1 MSLGPEG
8 MLPRGR
14 SAGGL
19 LFWAFQAASGSA
31 SVGGAVH
38 CEALRLARC
47 RWMATPHLPIRAA
60 AAGGGARPQQPA
72 TGTAPVRAGSTGRTR
87 HASGRG
93 DVPVL
98 GSAARRRRQGR
109 LGGTGRLAR
118 APTEGAEPRR
128 HSSRPVPYAAPAPTP
143 GGTSWPPGSTPRP
156 QLVLPRPWQPKTSPP
171 SKTVTVTVTVTGH
184 QSPSPA
190 PRSRGHRSGEVTTR
204 PSATLKGRLTSGRI
218 PAAKI
223 PRQWRA
229 KSPGTT
235 PCRALRL
242 PCHAD
247 GGR

>member
-143 GGTSWPPGSTPRP
+143 GGTSAATRKYTKAPTGAPATVAAKDLAAIENRHRHRHRHRSPVAVTRSPFPRP
-156 QLVLPRPWQPKTSPP
+156 PQR
-171 SKTVTVTVTVTGH
+171 
-184 QSPSPA
+184 
-190 PRSRGHRSGEVTTR
+190 
-204 PSATLKGRLTSGRI
+204 
-218 PAAKI
+218 
-223 PRQWRA
+223 
-229 KSPGTT
+229 
-235 PCRALRL
+235 
-242 PCHAD
+242 
-247 GGR
+247 